1 MHAFLARAMASSS
14 KRWLDTANDLASSEH
29 RQGGHHRARGDAPCR
44 RRCRLRQH
52 VARVH
57 RRHRGLRAIS
67 ECRPPGSEDPA
78 SGGTRERS
86 RPTRSSRSTRLHVS
100 MAAGIHLAV
109 TNEYSPDLLD
119 GPSPYASPSN
129 HPVQQPVRHRKF
141 AARALISAP
150 RHRHWSRSGWQLS
163 WCACHSVQ
171 STCQHKSIRSRQEPF
186 RLVMRAGNRVTGDRF
201 RTTSLFRALQRPIEQ
216 YCVRFASVE
225 ARRAFLRATG
235 ER

>member
-1 MHAFLARAMASSS
+1 VQRS
-14 KRWLDTANDLASSEH
+14 
-29 RQGGHHRARGDAPCR
+29 
-44 RRCRLRQH
+44 RLRRH
-52 VARVH
+52 VARVP
-57 RRHRGLRAIS
+57 RRPKGSCGIS
-67 ECRPPGSEDPA
+67 ERRRPGSENTGPGA
-78 SGGTRERS
+78 RERS

-100 MAAGIHLAV
+100 MAAGLHWAV

-129 HPVQQPVRHRKF
+129 HPVQQPVRHREF
-141 AARALISAP
+141 AARAQVSAP

-186 RLVMRAGNRVTGDRF
+186 RLVMRAGNRVAGDRF

-216 YCVRFASVE
+216 YCVCFASVE

>member
-1 MHAFLARAMASSS
+1 MISRRPNQPTPPRRFTPAQ
-14 KRWLDTANDLASSEH
+14 E
-29 RQGGHHRARGDAPCR
+29 GAPCVQR
-44 RRCRLRQH
+44 YRLHQH

-57 RRHRGLRAIS
+57 RRRRRLCEIS
-67 ECRPPGSEDPA
+67 ERRPPGSEDTA
-78 SGGTRERS
+78 SDGTRERS
-86 RPTRSSRSTRLHVS
+86 RPKRACRSARMHVS
-100 MAAGIHLAV
+100 VGAGLHWAV

-129 HPVQQPVRHRKF
+129 HPVQQPVRHREF
-141 AARALISAP
+141 AARAQIFAP

-186 RLVMRAGNRVTGDRF
+186 RLVMRAGNRVAGDRF

-216 YCVRFASVE
+216 YCVCFASVE